1 MPVVLDPTRSIATG
15 FLLEIIMQMNH
26 LYAVREF
33 GDVFVDAAVRDE
45 LGELVFLSLY
55 GRDTVI
61 LQFLATFSLPTGQGG
76 RRDFTLVRGVEQH
89 CIGMAAPEK
98 LQKLTGR
105 LPRNNLFGNLTH
117 TWLYREDAIKP
128 DRVNRRA
135 LLLRFDETE
144 TAFADRTWLLL
155 RELCP
160 VPLLDHWRQPLMT
173 ALGAELIMPLATGEA
188 PPIGS
193 VDGARLR
200 VPESFEQIV
209 SMAVAMG
216 ALTLDEAVMP
226 ADSNHRI
233 EQAAQA
239 VAQAAHAIGR
249 IQADARHDPRQPLFE
264 LGDIVWTQGVQALL
278 ESGDVIPMSFI
289 CRHERG
295 DWGVSS
301 DGYLN
306 DRAIKDGSRIFSAYP
321 IDPAQPCKG
330 FGENTIWVITEADR
344 SVTTLL
350 LPDEY

>member
-1 MPVVLDPTRSIATG
+1 
-15 FLLEIIMQMNH
+15 MQQTH

-33 GDVFVDAAVRDE
+33 GDVFVDAVVRDE

-61 LQFLATFSLPTGQGG
+61 LQFLATFSLPSGQGG
-76 RRDFTLVRGVEQH
+76 RRDFTLVRGFEQH
-89 CIGMAAPEK
+89 CIGMAEPEK

-117 TWLYREDAIKP
+117 TWLYREEAIKP

-135 LLLRFDETE
+135 LLLRYDETE
-144 TAFADRTWLLL
+144 AAFADRTWLLL

-173 ALGAELIMPLATGEA
+173 ALGAELIVPLAAGDA

-216 ALTLDEAVMP
+216 ALTLDEAGMP
-226 ADSNHRI
+226 DDSVQRI
-233 EQAAQA
+233 AQAAQA
-239 VAQAAHAIGR
+239 VAQTAQAIGR
-249 IQADARHDPRQPLFE
+249 IQADVRPPLFE
-264 LGDIVWTQGVQALL
+264 LGSVVCTQGVHALI
-278 ESGDVIPMSFI
+278 ECGDVNPKSLIR
-289 CRHERG
+289 RHERG

-306 DRAIKDGSRIFSAYP
+306 DRAINEGSRIFSVYP
-321 IDPAQPCKG
+321 IDPEQPCNG
-330 FGENTIWVITEADR
+330 HCANTIWVITEADR

-350 LPDEY
+350 LPSEY